1 MTFSFV
7 LFVTCS
13 CLFLY
18 VVNVLTRYKHP
29 YFLCFT
35 YLFSF
40 LAFYMIDIAV
50 NTNVGGTVCAIISG
64 AMTLAFVELIIQ
76 DSKKEKGIK
85 S

>member
-1 MTFSFV
+1 
-7 LFVTCS
+7 
-13 CLFLY
+13 
-18 VVNVLTRYKHP
+18 
-29 YFLCFT
+29 
-35 YLFSF
+35 
-40 LAFYMIDIAV
+40 MIDIAV